1 MKDPLKCD
9 DPRRLLIHASLYLWR
24 QWRLY
29 GLPAWQD
36 AISILYRA
44 RHDVEEEDDA
54 LFLGTLDVLLK
65 NSAVDATPIDQEL
78 AA

>member
-1 MKDPLKCD
+1 MKESLKCD
-9 DPRRLLIHASLYLWR
+9 DPRRQLTEASLYLWR

-29 GLPAWQD
+29 GLTAWHD
-36 AISILYRA
+36 AMNILQRA

-54 LFLGTLDVLLK
+54 LFLETLEVFLK
-65 NSAVDATPIDQEL
+65 NPSADVTAAEDL

>member
-9 DPRRLLIHASLYLWR
+9 DPRRLLIHANLYLWR

-36 AISILYRA
+36 AIGILHRA
-44 RHDVEEEDDA
+44 RHEVEEEDDA
-54 LFLGTLDVLLK
+54 LFLETLDVALK
-65 NSAVDATPIDQEL
+65 NPAVDVTLTGQAL